1 LKEQSVV
8 AARLPGS
15 PGTGGSRYAAPARL
29 RHRHR
34 ALALLFLLWVVLP
47 TAVSAAYLYLF
58 ANDQY
63 ASRVGF
69 SIRKEENTSAIE
81 LLGGITELS
90 GNSSS
95 DANFLYKYIGGR
107 EMMQAV
113 DGKVGLKSVYLR
125 DGDPVFGLAADATV
139 EEMERYWNRM
149 VKVFFDTADGLIE
162 VRVKA
167 FTPADA
173 RRIAQII
180 LDESSR
186 MVNNLTDVARED
198 TIRYARVELD
208 HSLDRL
214 KNARQALTA
223 FRNRTQIVDPSA
235 DIAGRM
241 GLLNQLQTELATS
254 LIDLDMLQAN
264 TGARDQR
271 IVQTQQR
278 IDVIEARIKSERA
291 KVSNADSAEGV
302 AYSRLLDEFESLR
315 VDLEF
320 AEKAYV
326 SSLAAYD
333 AAQAQ
338 AQKQTRYLA
347 TYIAP
352 TLAEEAEYPQ
362 RLLLVAL
369 IAGFLVLTWGIAALA
384 FYSIRDRR

>member
-1 LKEQSVV
+1 MKDQSVV
-8 AARLPGS
+8 AARLPGE
-15 PGTGGSRYAAPARL
+15 PGTGTSRYAAPARM
-29 RHRHR
+29 RRRHR
-34 ALALLFLLWVVLP
+34 ALVVLFLLWVALP
-47 TAVSAAYLYLF
+47 TALSAAYLYLV
-58 ANDQY
+58 AADQY

-69 SIRKEENTSAIE
+69 SIRKEENSSAIE

-113 DGKVGLKSVYLR
+113 DRKVGLKSVYVR
-125 DGDPVFGLAADATV
+125 SGDPVFGLSPDATV

-149 VKVFFDTADGLIE
+149 VKVFFDTGDGLIE
-162 VRVKA
+162 VQVKA
-167 FTPADA
+167 FAPAQA
-173 RRIAQII
+173 QQIAQII
-180 LDESSR
+180 LGESSR
-186 MVNNLTDVARED
+186 MVNDLTDVARAD
-198 TIRYARVELD
+198 TIRYARDELD
-208 HSLDRL
+208 RSVDRL
-214 KNARQALTA
+214 KDARQALTA

-241 GLLNQLQTELATS
+241 GLLNQLQTELAAA
-254 LIDLDMLQAN
+254 LIDLDMLQSN

-278 IDVIEARIKSERA
+278 IDVIENRISSERA

-333 AAQAQ
+333 VAQAQ

-347 TYIAP
+347 PYVAP

-362 RLLLVAL
+362 RPLLIAL
-369 IAGFLVLTWGIAALA
+369 IAGFLILTFGIAALL
-384 FYSIRDRR
+384 FYSVRDRR

>member
-1 LKEQSVV
+1 MKEQSVI
-8 AARLPGS
+8 AARALGE
-15 PGTGGSRYAAPARL
+15 PGTGASHYAAPARL

-34 ALALLFLLWVVLP
+34 AIILLFLIWVVLP
-47 TAVSAAYLYLF
+47 TLLSAAYLYF
-58 ANDQY
+58 VAADQY
-63 ASRVGF
+63 ASRMGF
-69 SIRKEENTSAIE
+69 SIRREENSSAIE

-113 DGKVGLKSVYLR
+113 DARHRLKPIYAR
-125 DGDPVFGLAADATV
+125 DDDPVFGLAADATI

-149 VKVFFDTADGLIE
+149 VKVFFDTGDGLIE
-162 VRVKA
+162 VQVKA
-167 FTPADA
+167 FAPEDA
-173 RRIAQII
+173 QKIAQTI

-186 MVNNLTDVARED
+186 MVNDLTNVARED
-198 TIRYARVELD
+198 TVRYARDELD
-208 HSLDRL
+208 HSIARL
-214 KNARQALTA
+214 KGARQALTA
-223 FRNRTQIVDPSA
+223 FRNRTQIVDPGL

-241 GLLNQLQTELATS
+241 GLLNQLQTELATA

-271 IVQTQQR
+271 IVQMRQR
-278 IDVIEARIKSERA
+278 IDFIEERIRSERA
-291 KVSNADSAEGV
+291 KVSDADSAEGV
-302 AYSRLLDEFESLR
+302 AYSKLLDEFESLR

-347 TYIAP
+347 PYVAP

-369 IAGFLVLTWGIAALA
+369 IAGFLTLTWGIAALV
-384 FYSIRDRR
+384 FYSVRDRR

>member
-8 AARLPGS
+8 AARLPGDL
-15 PGTGGSRYAAPARL
+15 GTGTSRYATPARM
-29 RHRHR
+29 RPRHR
-34 ALALLFLLWVVLP
+34 ALVYIFLLWVVLP
-47 TAVSAAYLYLF
+47 TALSAAYLYLV
-58 ANDQY
+58 AADQY

-69 SIRKEENTSAIE
+69 SIRKEENSSAIE

-90 GNSSS
+90 GSSSS

-113 DGKVGLKSVYLR
+113 DRKMGLKAVYAR
-125 DGDPVFGLAADATV
+125 DSDPVFGLSPDATV

-149 VKVFFDTADGLIE
+149 VKVFFDSSDGLIE
-162 VRVKA
+162 VQVKA
-167 FTPADA
+167 FTPAEA
-173 RRIAQII
+173 QRIATII

-186 MVNNLTDVARED
+186 MVNDLTDVARED
-198 TIRYARVELD
+198 TIRYARDDLD
-208 HSLDRL
+208 HSVERL

-223 FRNRTQIVDPSA
+223 FRNRTQIVDPSL

-241 GLLNQLQTELATS
+241 GLLNQLQTELATA
-254 LIDLDMLQAN
+254 LIDLDMLQSN

-278 IDVIEARIKSERA
+278 IDVIESRIKSERA

-302 AYSRLLDEFESLR
+302 AYSKLLDEFESLR

-333 AAQAQ
+333 VAQAQ

-347 TYIAP
+347 PYVAP

-362 RLLLVAL
+362 QLLLITL
-369 IAGFLVLTWGIAALA
+369 IAGFLFLTWGIAALL
-384 FYSIRDRR
+384 FYSVRDRR

>member
-1 LKEQSVV
+1 M
-8 AARLPGS
+8 R
-15 PGTGGSRYAAPARL
+15 R
-29 RHRHR
+29 RHR
-34 ALALLFLLWVVLP
+34 AMVLLFLLWVVLP
-47 TAVSAAYLYLF
+47 TALSAAYLYF
-58 ANDQY
+58 VAADQY

-69 SIRKEENTSAIE
+69 SIRKEENSSAIE

-113 DGKVGLKSVYLR
+113 DIKVGLKSIYAR
-125 DGDPVFGLAADATV
+125 ADDPVFGLSADATI
-139 EEMERYWNRM
+139 EKMERYWNRM
-149 VKVFFDTADGLIE
+149 VKVFFDTGDGLIE
-162 VRVKA
+162 VQVKA
-167 FTPADA
+167 FAPADA
-173 RRIAQII
+173 RKIAQTI

-186 MVNNLTDVARED
+186 MVNDLTDVARED
-198 TIRYARVELD
+198 TIRYARDELD
-208 HSLDRL
+208 HSIDRL

-223 FRNRTQIVDPSA
+223 FRNRTQIVDPGL

-264 TGARDQR
+264 TGARDPR

-278 IDVIEARIKSERA
+278 IDFIEDRIRSERA
-291 KVSNADSAEGV
+291 KVSDAESDEGV
-302 AYSRLLDEFESLR
+302 AYSKLLDEFESLR

-347 TYIAP
+347 PYIAP

-362 RLLLVAL
+362 RLLLIAL
-369 IAGFLVLTWGIAALA
+369 IAGFLVLTWGIAALL
-384 FYSIRDRR
+384 FYSVRDRR

>member
-1 LKEQSVV
+1 MVV
-8 AARLPGS
+8 I
-15 PGTGGSRYAAPARL
+15 
-29 RHRHR
+29 
-34 ALALLFLLWVVLP
+34 FLLWVVLP
-47 TAVSAAYLYLF
+47 TALAAAYLYVV
-58 ANDQY
+58 AADQY

-69 SIRKEENTSAIE
+69 SIRKEENSSAIE

-90 GNSSS
+90 GSSSS

-113 DGKVGLKSVYLR
+113 DTKVGLKSVFSQP
-125 DGDPVFGLAADATV
+125 DDPVFGLGADATV
-139 EEMERYWNRM
+139 EEMDRYWSRM
-149 VKVFFDTADGLIE
+149 VNVFYDTGDGLIE
-162 VRVKA
+162 VQVKA
-167 FTPADA
+167 FAPGDA
-173 RRIAQII
+173 RMIAQII

-186 MVNNLTDVARED
+186 MVNDLTDVARED
-198 TIRYARVELD
+198 TIRYARDELD
-208 HSLDRL
+208 HSIERL
-214 KNARQALTA
+214 KGARQTLTA
-223 FRNRTQIVDPSA
+223 FRNRTQIVDPSL

-264 TGARDQR
+264 TGARDPR

-278 IDVIEARIKSERA
+278 IDFIEDRIRSERA

-302 AYSRLLDEFESLR
+302 AYSKLLDEFESLR

-326 SSLAAYD
+326 SALAAYD
-333 AAQAQ
+333 VAQAQ

-347 TYIAP
+347 PYVAP

-362 RLLLVAL
+362 RLLLVTL
-369 IAGFLVLTWGIAALA
+369 IAGFLLLTWGISVLL
-384 FYSIRDRR
+384 FYSVRDRR